1 MTHPSPS
8 PSNHP
13 TSKALW
19 RLDAVAKALG
29 CALPSADG
37 MLAIKGVAFDSRL
50 VKEGDLFFAL
60 KGETVDGHAFIE
72 AAFQKGAVAAVASRR
87 PTNLSSN
94 AKPVLSVDDTQKALE
109 RLGVAA
115 RGRFGTTR
123 FIALTGSAGKTS
135 TKEALATLLTQC
147 YGPSV
152 FKTPASFN
160 NHIGVPLSL
169 ANMPLG
175 TTHGVFELGM
185 NHASELRQLTQWV
198 RPHIALITTVGLAH
212 AAAFQ
217 KVEDIAYA
225 KAEIFEG
232 LESGG
237 VAILPRDNAF
247 FDILLKCAKKAG
259 VQQIWTFGRHPDA
272 DVCLLESQG
281 AVCPQTHQTGM
292 TFKAQVKT
300 QAVKGFVP
308 GAAPHDID
316 NMMAVLAVLGVLGCD
331 LHKALQG
338 LAHVVVPKGRGNAVK
353 TYLKDVGALTLIDS
367 SYNANPLSVAA
378 ALQGLQLA
386 HGQQK
391 GRTVAVLGD
400 MFELGDQATK
410 AHQDLLQALKACH
423 IDQVVTVGALM
434 QSLWQVLP
442 ESLKGRTF
450 SNTEELLAANPAS
463 FLKDGD
469 TILIKGSRGMRL
481 EQWLQKLTPA

>member
-1 MTHPSPS
+1 MTQPSSS
-8 PSNHP
+8 PLNHL
-13 TSKALW
+13 TSEVLW

-29 CALPSADG
+29 CASPLDEGSLG
-37 MLAIKGVAFDSRL
+37 IKGVAFDSRL
-50 VKEGDLFFAL
+50 VKAGDLFFAL
-60 KGETVDGHAFIE
+60 KGDTVDGHAFMG
-72 AAFQKGAVAAVASRR
+72 AAFEKGAVAAVASRC
-87 PTNLSSN
+87 PTNLSSDT
-94 AKPVLSVDDTQKALE
+94 KPVLSVDDTQKALE
-109 RLGVAA
+109 RLGIAA
-115 RGRFGTTR
+115 RGRSGATR
-123 FIALTGSAGKTS
+123 FIVLTGSAGKTS
-135 TKEALATLLTQC
+135 TKEALATLLTHC

-169 ANMPLG
+169 ANMPLQ

-185 NHASELRQLTQWV
+185 NHAGELRQLTQWV

-232 LESGG
+232 LDPDGI
-237 VAILPRDNAF
+237 AILPRDNTF

-272 DVCLLESQG
+272 DVRLLESQG
-281 AVCPQTHQTGM
+281 AVCPQTHQAGM
-292 TFKAQVKT
+292 TFKAQMKT

-316 NMMAVLAVLGVLGCD
+316 NMMGVLAVLGVLGCD

-338 LAHVVVPKGRGNAVK
+338 LAHVAVPKGRGNVVK
-353 TYLKDVGALTLIDS
+353 VHLQDVGDLTLIDG
-367 SYNANPLSVAA
+367 SYNANPLSVKA

-410 AHQDLLQALKACH
+410 AHQDLLCALKTYH

-434 QSLWQVLP
+434 QNLWQVLP
-442 ESLKGRTF
+442 ETLKGRTF
-450 SNTEELLAANPAS
+450 SSTEKLLAANPAL

-469 TILIKGSRGMRL
+469 AILIKGSRGMRL
-481 EQWLQKLTPA
+481 EQWLQKLKAI